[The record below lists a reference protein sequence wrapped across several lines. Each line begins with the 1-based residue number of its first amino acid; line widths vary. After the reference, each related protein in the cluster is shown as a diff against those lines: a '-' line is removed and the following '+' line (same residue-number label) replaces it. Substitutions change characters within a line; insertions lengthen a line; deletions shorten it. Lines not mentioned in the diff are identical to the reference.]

1 MKPLICAILI
11 LMLILILIST
21 LIVVKGSGTPNQK
34 PVSRTPPA
42 ESIANKEIQTEQSV
56 AKEYTITDEDW
67 QLVENA
73 WASGRLHKENW
84 DLFLEDLGN
93 EPDPNTAVKNALDNS
108 FKARL
113 RRSRTKWR
121 RQLLTPR

>member
-42 ESIANKEIQTEQSV
+42 AANKEIETEQSLP
-56 AKEYTITDEDW
+56 KKYTLTQEDKRLIESAW
-67 QLVENA
+67 SSGQL
-73 WASGRLHKENW
+73 SDENW
-84 DLFLEDLGN
+84 DFFLERVRN
-93 EPDPNTAVKNALDNS
+93 EPDPTTAVKNALDSS

-113 RRSRTKWR
+113 RRSHTKWR
-121 RQLLTPR
+121 RQLLTPP